1 MQPEKKSLVPMVNFM
16 NKLPGGIMLIP
27 LLLGCAVNS
36 FFPDFLQ
43 IGGATTGVLTSTN
56 AFLGAFFVCVG
67 ANLSVSGAGKALKVG
82 AVVTLTKLLASI
94 AIGLIASHFFD
105 DNFLGLSAVA
115 IISGMSNSNGGMFTV
130 LTKMYGDEADQG
142 AIAVV
147 SLNDGPFFTMIA
159 LGTAGMANIPLQA
172 LAAALIPL
180 VLGIILGNLDPKMK
194 KLLNNAEP
202 VIILFLAFAVGTSM
216 NFRQILEGG
225 FGGIVLGLM
234 TLIIGGIIT
243 VFFDRITGGTGIA
256 GAAISTVAGNA
267 VATPLAVA
275 AADPSIY
282 DAAVIATPQ
291 VAAAM
296 IITAILC
303 PFFTAFVN
311 KHFRRKDPVSVGAA
325 RDVAPKLS
333 EVEELANEE
342 GAHEPVEK

>member
-16 NKLPGGIMLIP
+16 NKIPGGIMLIP
-27 LLLGCAVNS
+27 LLVGCTLNS

-67 ANLSVSGAGKALKVG
+67 ANLSISGAGKALKVG
-82 AVVTLTKLLASI
+82 AVVTLAKLVASI
-94 AIGLIASHFFD
+94 AVGLIASHIFN
-105 DNFLGLSAVA
+105 DNLLGLSAVA

-130 LTKMYGDEADQG
+130 LTKMYGDDADQG

-159 LGTAGMANIPLQA
+159 LGSAGMADIPLMA
-172 LAAALIPL
+172 LVAALVPL
-180 VLGIILGNLDPKMK
+180 VIGIILGNLDPKMK
-194 KLLNNAEP
+194 RLLNEAEP
-202 VIILFLAFAVGTSM
+202 VIIVFLAVAVGCSM
-216 NFRQILEGG
+216 NFSQIISGV

-311 KHFRRKDPVSVGAA
+311 KHFRRKDPVPVG
-325 RDVAPKLS
+325 DVTPKLS

>member
-16 NKLPGGIMLIP
+16 NKIPGGIMLIP
-27 LLLGCAVNS
+27 LLVGCTLNS

-67 ANLSVSGAGKALKVG
+67 ANLSISGAGKALKVG
-82 AVVTLTKLLASI
+82 AVVTLAKLVASI
-94 AIGLIASHFFD
+94 AVGLIASHIFN
-105 DNFLGLSAVA
+105 DNLLGLSAVA

-130 LTKMYGDEADQG
+130 LTKMYGDDADQG

-172 LAAALIPL
+172 LVAALIPL

-311 KHFRRKDPVSVGAA
+311 KHFRRRDPVPVG
-325 RDVAPKLS
+325 DVTPKLS

>member
-16 NKLPGGIMLIP
+16 NKIPGGIMLIP
-27 LLLGCAVNS
+27 LLVGCTLNS

-67 ANLSVSGAGKALKVG
+67 ANLSISGAGKALKVG
-82 AVVTLTKLLASI
+82 AVVTLAKLVASI
-94 AIGLIASHFFD
+94 AVGLIASHIFN
-105 DNFLGLSAVA
+105 DNLLGLSAVA

-130 LTKMYGDEADQG
+130 LTKMYGDDADQG

-159 LGTAGMANIPLQA
+159 LGSAGMADIPLMA
-172 LAAALIPL
+172 LVAALVPL
-180 VLGIILGNLDPKMK
+180 VIGIILGNLDPKMK
-194 KLLNNAEP
+194 RLLNEAEP
-202 VIILFLAFAVGTSM
+202 VIIVFLAVAVGCSM
-216 NFRQILEGG
+216 NFSQIISGG

-311 KHFRRKDPVSVGAA
+311 KHFRRKDPVPVG
-325 RDVAPKLS
+325 DVTAKLS

>member
-16 NKLPGGIMLIP
+16 NKIPGGIMLIP
-27 LLLGCAVNS
+27 LLVGCTLNS

-67 ANLSVSGAGKALKVG
+67 ANLSTSGAGKALKVG
-82 AVVTLTKLLASI
+82 AVVTLAKLVASI
-94 AIGLIASHFFD
+94 AVGLIASHIFN
-105 DNFLGLSAVA
+105 DNLLGLSAVA

-130 LTKMYGDEADQG
+130 LTKMYGDDADQG

-159 LGTAGMANIPLQA
+159 LGSAGMADIPLMA
-172 LAAALIPL
+172 LVAALVPL
-180 VLGIILGNLDPKMK
+180 VIGIILGNLDPKMK
-194 KLLNNAEP
+194 RLLNEAEP
-202 VIILFLAFAVGTSM
+202 VIIVFLAVAVGCSM
-216 NFRQILEGG
+216 NFSQIISGG

-311 KHFRRKDPVSVGAA
+311 KHFRRKDPVPVG
-325 RDVAPKLS
+325 DVTPKLS

>member
-1 MQPEKKSLVPMVNFM
+1 M
-16 NKLPGGIMLIP
+16 
-27 LLLGCAVNS
+27 
-36 FFPDFLQ
+36 
-43 IGGATTGVLTSTN
+43 
-56 AFLGAFFVCVG
+56 
-67 ANLSVSGAGKALKVG
+67 
-82 AVVTLTKLLASI
+82 
-94 AIGLIASHFFD
+94 
-105 DNFLGLSAVA
+105 A

-130 LTKMYGDEADQG
+130 LTKMYGDDADQG

-311 KHFRRKDPVSVGAA
+311 KHFRRKDPVPVG
-325 RDVAPKLS
+325 DVTPKLL
-333 EVEELANEE
+333 EVEELTNEE

>member
-16 NKLPGGIMLIP
+16 NKIPGGIMLIP
-27 LLLGCAVNS
+27 LLVGCTLNS
-36 FFPDFLQ
+36 FFPDCLQ

-67 ANLSVSGAGKALKVG
+67 ANLSISGAGKALKVG
-82 AVVTLTKLLASI
+82 AVVTLAKLVASI
-94 AIGLIASHFFD
+94 AVGLIASHIFN
-105 DNFLGLSAVA
+105 DNLLGLSAVA

-130 LTKMYGDEADQG
+130 LTKMYGDDADQG

-159 LGTAGMANIPLQA
+159 LGSAGMADIPLMA
-172 LAAALIPL
+172 LVAALVPL
-180 VLGIILGNLDPKMK
+180 VIGIILGNLDPKMK
-194 KLLNNAEP
+194 RLLNEAEP
-202 VIILFLAFAVGTSM
+202 VIIVFLAVAVGCSM
-216 NFRQILEGG
+216 NFSQIISGG

-311 KHFRRKDPVSVGAA
+311 KHFRRKDPVPVG
-325 RDVAPKLS
+325 DVTPKLS

>member
-16 NKLPGGIMLIP
+16 NKIPGGIMLIP
-27 LLLGCAVNS
+27 LLVGCTLNS

-67 ANLSVSGAGKALKVG
+67 ANLSISGAGKALKVG
-82 AVVTLTKLLASI
+82 AVVTLAKLVASI
-94 AIGLIASHFFD
+94 AVGLIASHIFN
-105 DNFLGLSAVA
+105 DNLLGLSAVA
-115 IISGMSNSNGGMFTV
+115 IISGLSNSNGGMFTV
-130 LTKMYGDEADQG
+130 LTKMYGDDADQG

-159 LGTAGMANIPLQA
+159 LGSAGMADIPLMA
-172 LAAALIPL
+172 LVAALVPL
-180 VLGIILGNLDPKMK
+180 VIGIILGNLDPKMK
-194 KLLNNAEP
+194 RLLNEAEP
-202 VIILFLAFAVGTSM
+202 VIIVFLAVAVGCSM
-216 NFRQILEGG
+216 NFSQIISGG

-311 KHFRRKDPVSVGAA
+311 KHFRRKDPVPVG
-325 RDVAPKLS
+325 DVTPKLS

>member
-1 MQPEKKSLVPMVNFM
+1 M
-16 NKLPGGIMLIP
+16 
-27 LLLGCAVNS
+27 
-36 FFPDFLQ
+36 
-43 IGGATTGVLTSTN
+43 
-56 AFLGAFFVCVG
+56 G
-67 ANLSVSGAGKALKVG
+67 ANLSISGAGKALKVG
-82 AVVTLTKLLASI
+82 AVVTLAKLVASI
-94 AIGLIASHFFD
+94 AVGLIASHIFN
-105 DNFLGLSAVA
+105 DNLLGLSAVA

-130 LTKMYGDEADQG
+130 LTKMYGDDADQG

-172 LAAALIPL
+172 LVAALIPL

-311 KHFRRKDPVSVGAA
+311 KHFRRRDPVPVG
-325 RDVAPKLS
+325 DVTPKLS

>member
-1 MQPEKKSLVPMVNFM
+1 MKKGIPMVDFM
-16 NKLPGGIMLIP
+16 NKIPGGIMLIP
-27 LLLGCAVNS
+27 LLLGCALNS
-36 FFPDFLQ
+36 FCPDFLQ
-43 IGGATTGVLTSTN
+43 IGGATTGVLTSSN

-67 ANLSVSGAGKALKVG
+67 ANLTVSGAGKALKVG

-94 AIGLIASHFFD
+94 GVGLLASHLFN
-105 DNFLGLSAVA
+105 DNLLGLSAVA

-159 LGTAGMANIPLQA
+159 LGAAGMADIPLQA

-180 VLGIILGNLDPKMK
+180 ILGIILGNLDPKMK
-194 KLLNNAEP
+194 QLLNAAEP
-202 VIILFLAFAVGTSM
+202 VILMFLAVAIGSSM
-216 NFRQILEGG
+216 KFSQILEGG
-225 FGGIVLGLM
+225 LGGIALGLM

-303 PFFTAFVN
+303 PFFTSFVN
-311 KHFRRKDPVSVGAA
+311 QHFRRKDPVSAA
-325 RDVAPKLS
+325 VAGKEAPSLA

-342 GAHEPVEK
+342 GAHEPK

>member
-1 MQPEKKSLVPMVNFM
+1 MEPEKKVLVPMVNFM
-16 NKLPGGIMLIP
+16 NKIPGGIMLIP
-27 LLLGCAVNS
+27 LLVGCAINS

-43 IGGATTGVLTSTN
+43 IGGATTGVFTSTN

-67 ANLSVSGAGKALKVG
+67 ANLSISGAGKALKVG

-94 AIGLIASHFFD
+94 AVGLIASHFFN
-105 DNFLGLSAVA
+105 DNLLGLSAVA

-159 LGTAGMANIPLQA
+159 LGTAGMADIPLIS
-172 LAAALIPL
+172 LVAALVPL

-194 KLLNNAEP
+194 KLLNDAEP
-202 VIILFLAFAVGTSM
+202 IILMFLAVAIGSSM
-216 NFRQILEGG
+216 SFSQILEGG
-225 FGGIVLGLM
+225 LGGIVLGLM
-234 TLIIGGIIT
+234 TLIIGGIVT

-275 AADPSIY
+275 AADPTIY

-303 PFFTAFVN
+303 PFFTSYVN
-311 KHFRRKDPVSVGAA
+311 KHFRRKDPVPAGTAGSA
-325 RDVAPKLS
+325 APKLV

-342 GAHEPVEK
+342 GSHEPKP

>member
-1 MQPEKKSLVPMVNFM
+1 MKKGIPMVDFM
-16 NKLPGGIMLIP
+16 NKIPGGIMLIP
-27 LLLGCAVNS
+27 LLLGCALNS
-36 FFPDFLQ
+36 FCPDFLQ
-43 IGGATTGVLTSTN
+43 IGGATTGVLTSSN

-67 ANLSVSGAGKALKVG
+67 ANLTVSGAGKALKVG

-94 AIGLIASHFFD
+94 GVGLLASHLFN
-105 DNFLGLSAVA
+105 DNLLGLSAVA

-159 LGTAGMANIPLQA
+159 LGAAGMADIPLQA

-180 VLGIILGNLDPKMK
+180 ILGIILGNLDPKMK
-194 KLLNNAEP
+194 QLLNAAEP
-202 VIILFLAFAVGTSM
+202 VILMFLAVAIGSSM
-216 NFRQILEGG
+216 KFSQILEGG
-225 FGGIVLGLM
+225 LGGIALGLM

-303 PFFTAFVN
+303 PFFTSFVN
-311 KHFRRKDPVSVGAA
+311 QHFRRKDPVPAA
-325 RDVAPKLS
+325 VAGKEAPSLA

-342 GAHEPVEK
+342 GAHEPK

>member
-1 MQPEKKSLVPMVNFM
+1 MVDFM
-16 NKLPGGIMLIP
+16 NKIPGGIMLIP
-27 LLLGCAVNS
+27 LLLGCALNS
-36 FFPDFLQ
+36 FCPDFLQ
-43 IGGATTGVLTSTN
+43 IGGATTGVLTSSN

-67 ANLSVSGAGKALKVG
+67 ANLTVSGAGKALKVG

-94 AIGLIASHFFD
+94 GVGLLASHLFN
-105 DNFLGLSAVA
+105 DNLLGLSAVA

-159 LGTAGMANIPLQA
+159 LGAAGMADIPLQA

-180 VLGIILGNLDPKMK
+180 ILGIILGNLDPKMK
-194 KLLNNAEP
+194 QLLNAAEP
-202 VIILFLAFAVGTSM
+202 VILMFLAVAIGSSM
-216 NFRQILEGG
+216 NFSQILEGG
-225 FGGIVLGLM
+225 LGGIALGLM

-303 PFFTAFVN
+303 PFFTSFVN
-311 KHFRRKDPVSVGAA
+311 QHFRRKDPVPAA
-325 RDVAPKLS
+325 VAGKEAPSLA

-342 GAHEPVEK
+342 GAHEPK

>member
-16 NKLPGGIMLIP
+16 NKIPGGIMLIP
-27 LLLGCAVNS
+27 LLVGCTLNS

-67 ANLSVSGAGKALKVG
+67 ANLSISGAGKALKVG
-82 AVVTLTKLLASI
+82 AVVTLAKLVASI
-94 AIGLIASHFFD
+94 AVGLIASHIFN
-105 DNFLGLSAVA
+105 DNLLGLSAVA

-130 LTKMYGDEADQG
+130 LTKMYGDDADQG

-159 LGTAGMANIPLQA
+159 LGSAGMADIPLMA
-172 LAAALIPL
+172 LVAALVPL
-180 VLGIILGNLDPKMK
+180 VIGIILGNLDPKMK
-194 KLLNNAEP
+194 RLLNEAEP
-202 VIILFLAFAVGTSM
+202 VIIVFLAVAVGCSM
-216 NFRQILEGG
+216 NFSQIISGG

-296 IITAILC
+296 IITAILG

-311 KHFRRKDPVSVGAA
+311 THFRRKDPVPVG
-325 RDVAPKLS
+325 DVTPKLS

>member
-16 NKLPGGIMLIP
+16 NKIPGGIMLIP
-27 LLLGCAVNS
+27 LLVGCTLNS

-67 ANLSVSGAGKALKVG
+67 ANLSISGAGKALKVG
-82 AVVTLTKLLASI
+82 AVVTLAKLVASI
-94 AIGLIASHFFD
+94 AVGLIASHIFN
-105 DNFLGLSAVA
+105 DNLLGLSAVA

-130 LTKMYGDEADQG
+130 LTKMYGDDADQG

-159 LGTAGMANIPLQA
+159 LGSAGMADIPLMA
-172 LAAALIPL
+172 LVAALVPL
-180 VLGIILGNLDPKMK
+180 VIGIILGNLDPKMK
-194 KLLNNAEP
+194 RLLNEAEP
-202 VIILFLAFAVGTSM
+202 VIIVFLAVAVGCSM
-216 NFRQILEGG
+216 NFSQIISGG

-296 IITAILC
+296 IIC

-311 KHFRRKDPVSVGAA
+311 KHFRRKDPVPVG
-325 RDVAPKLS
+325 DVTPKLS

>member
-16 NKLPGGIMLIP
+16 NKIPGGIMLIP
-27 LLLGCAVNS
+27 LLLGCALNS

-67 ANLSVSGAGKALKVG
+67 ANLSISGAGKALKVG
-82 AVVTLTKLLASI
+82 AVVTLAKLVASI
-94 AIGLIASHFFD
+94 AVGLIASHIFN
-105 DNFLGLSAVA
+105 DNLLGLSAVA

-130 LTKMYGDEADQG
+130 LTKMYGDDADQG

-147 SLNDGPFFTMIA
+147 TQNDGPFFTRIA

-172 LAAALIPL
+172 LVAALIPL

-311 KHFRRKDPVSVGAA
+311 KHFRRKDPVPVG
-325 RDVAPKLS
+325 DVTPKLS

>member
-1 MQPEKKSLVPMVNFM
+1 MKKGIPMVDFM
-16 NKLPGGIMLIP
+16 NKIPGGIMLIP
-27 LLLGCAVNS
+27 LLLGCALNS
-36 FFPDFLQ
+36 FCPDFLQ
-43 IGGATTGVLTSTN
+43 IGGATTGVLTSSN

-67 ANLSVSGAGKALKVG
+67 ANLTVSGAGKALKVG

-94 AIGLIASHFFD
+94 GVGLLASHLFN
-105 DNFLGLSAVA
+105 DNLLGLSAVA

-159 LGTAGMANIPLQA
+159 LGAAGMADIPLQA

-180 VLGIILGNLDPKMK
+180 ILGIILGNLDPKMK
-194 KLLNNAEP
+194 QLLNAAEP
-202 VIILFLAFAVGTSM
+202 VILMFLAVAIGSSM
-216 NFRQILEGG
+216 KFSQILEGG
-225 FGGIVLGLM
+225 LGGIALGLM

-303 PFFTAFVN
+303 PFFTPFVN
-311 KHFRRKDPVSVGAA
+311 QHFRRKDPVPAA
-325 RDVAPKLS
+325 VAGKEAPSLA

-342 GAHEPVEK
+342 GAHEPK

>member
-16 NKLPGGIMLIP
+16 NKIPGGIMLIP
-27 LLLGCAVNS
+27 LLVGCTLNS

-67 ANLSVSGAGKALKVG
+67 ANLSISGAGKALKVG
-82 AVVTLTKLLASI
+82 AVVTLAKLVASI
-94 AIGLIASHFFD
+94 AVGLIASHIFN
-105 DNFLGLSAVA
+105 DNLLGLSAVA

-130 LTKMYGDEADQG
+130 LTKMYGDDADQG

-159 LGTAGMANIPLQA
+159 LGSAGMADIPLMA
-172 LAAALIPL
+172 LVAALVPL
-180 VLGIILGNLDPKMK
+180 VIGIILGNLDPKMK
-194 KLLNNAEP
+194 RLLNEAEP
-202 VIILFLAFAVGTSM
+202 VIIVFLAVAVGCSM
-216 NFRQILEGG
+216 NFSQIISGG

-311 KHFRRKDPVSVGAA
+311 KHFRRKDPVPVG
-325 RDVAPKLS
+325 DVTPKLS

-342 GAHEPVEK
+342 GSHEPVEK

>member
-1 MQPEKKSLVPMVNFM
+1 MKKGIPMVDFM
-16 NKLPGGIMLIP
+16 NKIPGGIMLIP
-27 LLLGCAVNS
+27 LLLGCALNS
-36 FFPDFLQ
+36 FCPDFLQ
-43 IGGATTGVLTSTN
+43 IGGATTGVLTSSN

-67 ANLSVSGAGKALKVG
+67 ANLTVSGAGKALKVG

-94 AIGLIASHFFD
+94 GVGLLASHLFN
-105 DNFLGLSAVA
+105 DNLLGLSAVA

-159 LGTAGMANIPLQA
+159 LGAAGMADIPLQA

-180 VLGIILGNLDPKMK
+180 ILGIILGNLDPKMK
-194 KLLNNAEP
+194 QLLNAAEP
-202 VIILFLAFAVGTSM
+202 VILMFLAIAIGSSM
-216 NFRQILEGG
+216 KFSQILEGG
-225 FGGIVLGLM
+225 LGGIALGLM

-303 PFFTAFVN
+303 PFFTSFVN
-311 KHFRRKDPVSVGAA
+311 QHFRRKDPVPAA
-325 RDVAPKLS
+325 VAGKEAPSLA

-342 GAHEPVEK
+342 GAHEPK

>member
-1 MQPEKKSLVPMVNFM
+1 
-16 NKLPGGIMLIP
+16 
-27 LLLGCAVNS
+27 
-36 FFPDFLQ
+36 
-43 IGGATTGVLTSTN
+43 
-56 AFLGAFFVCVG
+56 
-67 ANLSVSGAGKALKVG
+67 
-82 AVVTLTKLLASI
+82 
-94 AIGLIASHFFD
+94 
-105 DNFLGLSAVA
+105 
-115 IISGMSNSNGGMFTV
+115 
-130 LTKMYGDEADQG
+130 
-142 AIAVV
+142 
-147 SLNDGPFFTMIA
+147 
-159 LGTAGMANIPLQA
+159 
-172 LAAALIPL
+172 
-180 VLGIILGNLDPKMK
+180 
-194 KLLNNAEP
+194 
-202 VIILFLAFAVGTSM
+202 
-216 NFRQILEGG
+216 
-225 FGGIVLGLM
+225 M

-311 KHFRRKDPVSVGAA
+311 KHFRRKDPVPVG
-325 RDVAPKLS
+325 DVTPKLS

>member
-16 NKLPGGIMLIP
+16 NKIPGGIMLIP
-27 LLLGCAVNS
+27 LLVGCTLNS

-67 ANLSVSGAGKALKVG
+67 ANLSISGAGKALKVG
-82 AVVTLTKLLASI
+82 AVVTLAKLVASI
-94 AIGLIASHFFD
+94 AVGLIASHIFN
-105 DNFLGLSAVA
+105 DNLLGLSAVA

-130 LTKMYGDEADQG
+130 LTKMYGDDADQG

-159 LGTAGMANIPLQA
+159 LGSAGMADIPLMA
-172 LAAALIPL
+172 LVAALVPL
-180 VLGIILGNLDPKMK
+180 VIGIILGNLDPKMK
-194 KLLNNAEP
+194 RLLNEAEP
-202 VIILFLAFAVGTSM
+202 VIIVFLAVAAGCSM
-216 NFRQILEGG
+216 NFSQIISGG

-311 KHFRRKDPVSVGAA
+311 KHFRRKDPVPVG
-325 RDVAPKLS
+325 DVTPKLS

>member
-1 MQPEKKSLVPMVNFM
+1 MKKGIPMVDFM
-16 NKLPGGIMLIP
+16 NRIPGGIMLIP
-27 LLLGCAVNS
+27 LLVGCALNS

-43 IGGATTGVLTSTN
+43 IGGATTGVLTSSN

-82 AVVTLTKLLASI
+82 AVVTLTKLLTSI
-94 AIGLIASHFFD
+94 AVGLFVSKFL
-105 DNFLGLSAVA
+105 NNNLLGLSAVA

-159 LGTAGMANIPLQA
+159 LGSAGMADIPLQA

-180 VLGIILGNLDPKMK
+180 ILGIILGNLDPKMK
-194 KLLNNAEP
+194 KLLNAAEP
-202 VIILFLAFAVGTSM
+202 IVLMFLAVAIGCSM
-216 NFRQILEGG
+216 KFTQIIEGG
-225 FGGIVLGLM
+225 IGGIVLGLM
-234 TLIIGGIIT
+234 TLIIGGVVT

-282 DAAVIATPQ
+282 DAAVLATPQ

-296 IITAILC
+296 IVTAILC
-303 PFFTAFVN
+303 PFFTSYVN
-311 KHFRRKDPVSVGAA
+311 KHFRRKDPVRVSAA
-325 RDVAPKLS
+325 GNDDPKLGA
-333 EVEELANEE
+333 VEELSNEE
-342 GAHEPVEK
+342 GLHEVEKK

>member
-16 NKLPGGIMLIP
+16 NKIPGGIMLIP
-27 LLLGCAVNS
+27 LLVGCTLNS

-67 ANLSVSGAGKALKVG
+67 ANLSISGAGKALKVG
-82 AVVTLTKLLASI
+82 AVVTLAKLVASI
-94 AIGLIASHFFD
+94 AVGLIASHIFN
-105 DNFLGLSAVA
+105 DNLLGLSAVA

-130 LTKMYGDEADQG
+130 LTKMYGDDADQG

-159 LGTAGMANIPLQA
+159 LGSAGMADIPLMA
-172 LAAALIPL
+172 LVAALVPL
-180 VLGIILGNLDPKMK
+180 VIGIILGNLDPKMK
-194 KLLNNAEP
+194 RLLNEAEP
-202 VIILFLAFAVGTSM
+202 VIIVFLAVAVGCSM
-216 NFRQILEGG
+216 NFSQIISGG

-275 AADPSIY
+275 GADPSIY

-311 KHFRRKDPVSVGAA
+311 KHFRRKDPVPVG
-325 RDVAPKLS
+325 DVTPKLS

>member
-1 MQPEKKSLVPMVNFM
+1 
-16 NKLPGGIMLIP
+16 
-27 LLLGCAVNS
+27 
-36 FFPDFLQ
+36 
-43 IGGATTGVLTSTN
+43 
-56 AFLGAFFVCVG
+56 
-67 ANLSVSGAGKALKVG
+67 
-82 AVVTLTKLLASI
+82 
-94 AIGLIASHFFD
+94 
-105 DNFLGLSAVA
+105 
-115 IISGMSNSNGGMFTV
+115 MSNSNGGMFTV

-159 LGTAGMANIPLQA
+159 LGAAGMADIPLQA

-180 VLGIILGNLDPKMK
+180 ILGIILGNLDPKMK
-194 KLLNNAEP
+194 QLLNAAEP
-202 VIILFLAFAVGTSM
+202 VILMFLAVAIGSSM
-216 NFRQILEGG
+216 KFSQILEGG
-225 FGGIVLGLM
+225 LGGIALGLM

-303 PFFTAFVN
+303 PFFTSFVN
-311 KHFRRKDPVSVGAA
+311 QHFRRKDPVPAA
-325 RDVAPKLS
+325 VAGKEAPSLA

-342 GAHEPVEK
+342 GAHEPK

>member
-16 NKLPGGIMLIP
+16 NKIPGGIMLIP
-27 LLLGCAVNS
+27 LLLGCALNS

-67 ANLSVSGAGKALKVG
+67 ANLSISGAGKALKVG
-82 AVVTLTKLLASI
+82 AVVTLAKLVASI
-94 AIGLIASHFFD
+94 AVGLIASHIFN
-105 DNFLGLSAVA
+105 DNLLGLSAVA
-115 IISGMSNSNGGMFTV
+115 IIFTV
-130 LTKMYGDEADQG
+130 LTKMYGDDADQG

-172 LAAALIPL
+172 LVAALIPL

-311 KHFRRKDPVSVGAA
+311 KHFRRRDPVPVG
-325 RDVAPKLS
+325 DVTPKLS

>member
-16 NKLPGGIMLIP
+16 NKIPGGIMLIP
-27 LLLGCAVNS
+27 LLVGCTLNS

-67 ANLSVSGAGKALKVG
+67 ANLSISGAGKALKVG
-82 AVVTLTKLLASI
+82 AVVTLAKLVASI
-94 AIGLIASHFFD
+94 AVGLIASHIFN
-105 DNFLGLSAVA
+105 DNLLGLSAVA

-130 LTKMYGDEADQG
+130 LTKMYGDDADQG

-159 LGTAGMANIPLQA
+159 LGSAGMADIPLMA
-172 LAAALIPL
+172 LVAALVPL
-180 VLGIILGNLDPKMK
+180 VIGIILGNLDPKMK
-194 KLLNNAEP
+194 RLLNEAEP
-202 VIILFLAFAVGTSM
+202 VIIVFLAVAVGCSM
-216 NFRQILEGG
+216 NFSQIISGG

-311 KHFRRKDPVSVGAA
+311 KHFRRKDPVPVG
-325 RDVAPKLS
+325 DVTPKLS

>member
-16 NKLPGGIMLIP
+16 NKIPGGIMLIP
-27 LLLGCAVNS
+27 LLVGCTLNS

-67 ANLSVSGAGKALKVG
+67 ANLSISGAGKALKVG
-82 AVVTLTKLLASI
+82 AVVTLAKLVASI
-94 AIGLIASHFFD
+94 AVGLIASHIFN
-105 DNFLGLSAVA
+105 DNLLGLSAVA

-130 LTKMYGDEADQG
+130 LTKMYGDDADQG

-159 LGTAGMANIPLQA
+159 LGSAGMADIPLMA
-172 LAAALIPL
+172 LVAALVPL
-180 VLGIILGNLDPKMK
+180 VIGIILGNLDPKMK
-194 KLLNNAEP
+194 RLLNEAEP
-202 VIILFLAFAVGTSM
+202 VIIVFLAVAVGCSM
-216 NFRQILEGG
+216 NFSQIISGG

-282 DAAVIATPQ
+282 DADVIAKPQ

-311 KHFRRKDPVSVGAA
+311 KHFRRKDPVPVG
-325 RDVAPKLS
+325 DVTPKLS

>member
-16 NKLPGGIMLIP
+16 NKIPGGIMLIP
-27 LLLGCAVNS
+27 LLVGCTLNS

-67 ANLSVSGAGKALKVG
+67 ANLSISGAGKALKVG
-82 AVVTLTKLLASI
+82 AVVTLAKLVASI
-94 AIGLIASHFFD
+94 AVGLIASHIFN
-105 DNFLGLSAVA
+105 DNLLGLSAV
-115 IISGMSNSNGGMFTV
+115 SGMSNSNGGMFTV
-130 LTKMYGDEADQG
+130 LTKMYGDDADQG

-159 LGTAGMANIPLQA
+159 LGSAGMADIPLMA
-172 LAAALIPL
+172 LVAALVPL
-180 VLGIILGNLDPKMK
+180 VIGIILGNLDPKMK
-194 KLLNNAEP
+194 RLLNEAEP
-202 VIILFLAFAVGTSM
+202 VIIVFLAVAVGCSM
-216 NFRQILEGG
+216 NFSQIISGG

-311 KHFRRKDPVSVGAA
+311 KHFRRKDPVPVG
-325 RDVAPKLS
+325 DVTPKLS

>member
-16 NKLPGGIMLIP
+16 NKIPGGIMLIP
-27 LLLGCAVNS
+27 LLVGCTLNS

-67 ANLSVSGAGKALKVG
+67 ANLSISGAGKALKVG
-82 AVVTLTKLLASI
+82 AVVTLAKLVASI
-94 AIGLIASHFFD
+94 AVGLIASHIFN
-105 DNFLGLSAVA
+105 DNLLGLSAVA

-130 LTKMYGDEADQG
+130 LTKMYGDDADQG

-159 LGTAGMANIPLQA
+159 LGSAGMADIPLMA
-172 LAAALIPL
+172 LVAALVPL
-180 VLGIILGNLDPKMK
+180 VIGIILGNLDPKMK
-194 KLLNNAEP
+194 RLLNEAEP
-202 VIILFLAFAVGTSM
+202 VIIVFLAVAVGSSM
-216 NFRQILEGG
+216 NVSQIISGG

-311 KHFRRKDPVSVGAA
+311 KHFRRKDPVPVG
-325 RDVAPKLS
+325 DVTPKLS

>member
-16 NKLPGGIMLIP
+16 NKIPGGIMLIP
-27 LLLGCAVNS
+27 LLVGCTLNS

-67 ANLSVSGAGKALKVG
+67 ANLSISGAGKALKVG
-82 AVVTLTKLLASI
+82 AVVTLAKLVASI
-94 AIGLIASHFFD
+94 AVVLIASHIFN
-105 DNFLGLSAVA
+105 DNLLGLSAVA

-130 LTKMYGDEADQG
+130 LTKMYGDDADQG

-159 LGTAGMANIPLQA
+159 LGSAGMADIPLMA
-172 LAAALIPL
+172 LVAALVPL
-180 VLGIILGNLDPKMK
+180 VIGIILGNLDPKMK
-194 KLLNNAEP
+194 RLLNEAEP
-202 VIILFLAFAVGTSM
+202 VIIVFLAVAVGCSM
-216 NFRQILEGG
+216 NFSQIISGG

-311 KHFRRKDPVSVGAA
+311 KHFRRKDPVPVG
-325 RDVAPKLS
+325 DVTPKLS